1 VAVAVEVVELPELA
15 HGGGVLVDS
24 QLAGAHATHVTYSH
38 FTIEKERKIT
48 YERKIE
54 SKSVKYT

>member
-15 HGGGVLVDS
+15 HGGRVLVDG

-48 YERKIE
+48 YEK
-54 SKSVKYT
+54 KLK

>member
-1 VAVAVEVVELPELA
+1 MAVAVEVVELPELA
-15 HGGGVLVDS
+15 HGGRVLVDG

-48 YERKIE
+48 YEK
-54 SKSVKYT
+54 KLK